1 MPQAPFE
8 PEEFFSSFLPSRFAS
23 AAPSYAGV
31 TSVGSLAFRVDDRVW
46 SYRLVDGALELTRDV
61 EDDVVLQVS
70 ASAEDF
76 ASLLAAAAERRAA
89 SGSGIALPASSFRAL
104 RLDAETARLVRRVPG
119 SVLFAARDGEQVR
132 KLLVTPGLR
141 QPKFSSPDCT
151 IESNL
156 EDWIQA
162 EAGGAQAAMQLF
174 VAGKLKITGNV
185 QIAMALSSVLG

>member
-1 MPQAPFE
+1 MEAPFD
-8 PEEFFSSFLPSRFAS
+8 PEAFFSSFLPTRFES
-23 AAPSYAGV
+23 VAPSYSGV
-31 TSVGSLAFRVDDRVW
+31 TSIGSLAFRVDERVW

-70 ASAEDF
+70 ASSDDF
-76 ASLLAAAAERRAA
+76 ASLIAAAAERRAA
-89 SGSGIALPASSFRAL
+89 SGSGSALPASSFRAL
-104 RLDAETARLVRRVPG
+104 KLDAETARLVRRAPG
-119 SVLFAARDGEQVR
+119 SVLFAARDGDKVR
-132 KLLVTPGLR
+132 RLLVTPGRR
-141 QPKFSSPDCT
+141 QPNFSSPDCT

-162 EAGGAQAAMQLF
+162 ESGGAQAAMQLF